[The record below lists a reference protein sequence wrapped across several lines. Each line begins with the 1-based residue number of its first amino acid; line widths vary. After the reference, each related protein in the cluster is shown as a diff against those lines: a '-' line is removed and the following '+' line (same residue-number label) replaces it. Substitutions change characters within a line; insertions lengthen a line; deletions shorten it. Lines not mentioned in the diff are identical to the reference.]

1 MKTRKLIFILFSLA
15 LLLSSC
21 IPIEEKHFNV
31 KYLFGEWIEGTVH
44 DTYIDGGKGYSW
56 DTSDDITEEDAS
68 PFEWRLSYDTL
79 QVNHI
84 LWNGAIIPKIYIV
97 TTLDSLQLEYYEFNT
112 GLEHH
117 YDKVS
122 NP

>member
-1 MKTRKLIFILFSLA
+1 MKIKKALLAITLA
-15 LLLSSC
+15 LALSAC
-21 IPIEEKHFNV
+21 VPVEEKHFDV
-31 KYLFGEWIEGTVH
+31 KLLHGEWLEGTVH
-44 DTYIDGGKGYSW
+44 DTYLEGGKGYSW

-79 QVNHI
+79 QVNHA
-84 LWNGAIIPKIYIV
+84 LWNGAVVPKVYIV
-97 TTLDSLQLEYYEFNT
+97 TTLDSLQLDYYEFNT

-117 YDKVS
+117 YTKVS